1 MQILRSAKIPRP
13 PWTRRRWV
21 LVLLGIAAVLTI
33 AAVFIIRPF
42 WRVSSRF
49 EEITFRQP
57 SRLYGRAV
65 RLFEGRNFPPD
76 LLIANLQGEGYRED
90 AVSPEIPAGR
100 YRRSKQGLAVNLRS
114 FPLPDGSRGGGQV
127 EITYDGG
134 RIESLRQNGTPTDS
148 VILDPPLIASYYGP
162 ALLERRPLALAE
174 VSPDLVAAVL
184 AAEDDGFYK
193 HAGFSISSMIRAVW
207 VDLRGHRRQG
217 GSTLTQQLV
226 KNLYLTQEKTLSRK
240 SQEFLLAVLLEARY
254 NKKQILEAYLNEIY
268 MGGGSGVSLMGMG
281 AASRAFFGKDA
292 NQLDLAEAATL
303 GGMIQSPANYS
314 PLLHP
319 DKAKARRDW
328 VLGRMAELKLASQ
341 QRVDE
346 ALKEPIVAAPEPV
359 TRRRAP
365 YFADSAALEASRR
378 FGVEDLEDGGYV
390 LFSTLDWQSQKIAQ
404 EAVTWGLETIEKG
417 YQKGHKGEGLQGALI
432 SLDPETGGI
441 LAYLG
446 GRQYEGSQFD
456 RVGRA
461 QRQVGSAFKPVVYA
475 AAFEEGKAT
484 PATLLED
491 EPLTVN
497 EPGQPAAWS
506 PKNDDGEAHGWVTVR
521 TALEKS
527 YNLATAR
534 LALDVGM
541 PKVVR
546 LAKAMGISTPM
557 EPFPAMALG
566 AASITPLELATVYAT
581 LANGGARP
589 PVHELV
595 AVLDRHGKPVQGAP
609 LPKAERVLSVQSSY
623 LVTSLLEG
631 VLIRGTAGGAAGGI
645 SGELA
650 GKTGTTN
657 KQRDSWF
664 AGYSRERTTVVWVGY
679 DDNSRTRLSGARA
692 ALPIWVRFMARVAP
706 PGGYGTFRQPHG
718 LTTAAIDPTTG
729 FLATEFCPAVLT
741 EVFKEDQV
749 PTELCNRHQTWLDS
763 QQIAS
768 VGGEPGTG
776 PPSNNAAEAASE
788 ERRPAPEEEQHVNP
802 FRRWLRR
809 VFGGNDKDKDKD
821 RGKDKDGARG
831 DEPPPG
837 TPPP

>member
-1 MQILRSAKIPRP
+1 M
-13 PWTRRRWV
+13 
-21 LVLLGIAAVLTI
+21 
-33 AAVFIIRPF
+33 
-42 WRVSSRF
+42 
-49 EEITFRQP
+49 
-57 SRLYGRAV
+57 
-65 RLFEGRNFPPD
+65 
-76 LLIANLQGEGYRED
+76 
-90 AVSPEIPAGR
+90 
-100 YRRSKQGLAVNLRS
+100 
-114 FPLPDGSRGGGQV
+114 
-127 EITYDGG
+127 
-134 RIESLRQNGTPTDS
+134 
-148 VILDPPLIASYYGP
+148 
-162 ALLERRPLALAE
+162 
-174 VSPDLVAAVL
+174 
-184 AAEDDGFYK
+184 
-193 HAGFSISSMIRAVW
+193 RAVW
-207 VDLRGHRRQG
+207 VDLTGRGRRQG

-240 SQEFLLAVLLEARY
+240 SQELILAVLLEARY
-254 NKKQILEAYLNEIY
+254 SKKQILEAYLNEIY

-314 PLLHP
+314 PMAAPIGHP

-328 VLGRMAELKLASQ
+328 VLGRMAELKLASPE
-341 QRVDE
+341 RIAA
-346 ALKEPIVAAPEPV
+346 ALEEPVVAYPEPL

-390 LFSTLDWQSQKIAQ
+390 LFSTLDWQSQKVAQ
-404 EAVTWGLETIEKG
+404 EAVSWGLGVIEKG
-417 YQKGHKGEGLQGALI
+417 YQKGHKGGGLQGALI

-491 EPLTVN
+491 APLTVN

-506 PKNDDGEAHGWVTVR
+506 PKNDDGQTHGMVTVR

-534 LALDVGM
+534 LAMDVGM
-541 PKVVR
+541 PR
-546 LAKAMGISTPM
+546 IIHLAKAMGISTPM
-557 EPFPAMALG
+557 EPYPSMALG

-581 LANGGARP
+581 FANGGARP

-595 AVLDRHGKPVQGAP
+595 AILDRHGKPLQGAP
-609 LPKAERVLSVQSSY
+609 LPKPQRVLSAQSNY

-664 AGYSRERTTVVWVGY
+664 AGFAPQRTTVVWVGY
-679 DDNSRTRLSGARA
+679 DDNSSTRLGGARA

-706 PGGYGTFRQPHG
+706 PGGYGTFRQPGG

-729 FLATEFCPAVLT
+729 LLATEFCPGVLT
-741 EVFKEDQV
+741 EVFKDDQV
-749 PTELCNRHQTWLDS
+749 PTELCNLHQSFLDT
-763 QQIAS
+763 QQIAA
-768 VGGEPGTG
+768 GGEPGASQQSG
-776 PPSNNAAEAASE
+776 NAAEVAGE
-788 ERRPAPEEEQHVNP
+788 ERRPAVEDPHVNP
-802 FRRWLRR
+802 IRRWFRQ
-809 VFGGNDKDKDKD
+809 VFGGRDKED
-821 RGKDKDGARG
+821 RNRRG
-831 DEPPPG
+831 GDPREG

>member
-1 MQILRSAKIPRP
+1 MQTLRSKLARL

-21 LVLLGIAAVLTI
+21 LVLLGVAVVLAI
-33 AAVFIIRPF
+33 AAVFVIRPF
-42 WRVSSRF
+42 WKVSSQF

-57 SRLYGRAV
+57 SRLYGRAT
-65 RLFEGRNFPPD
+65 RLFEGRNFPAD
-76 LLIANLQGEGYRED
+76 LLVANLQGEGYRED
-90 AVSPEIPAGR
+90 TTSPEVPAGR

-114 FPLPDGSRGGGQV
+114 FPLPDGSRGGGLV

-134 RIESLRQNGTPTDS
+134 RIESLRQNGTVAES

-162 ALLERRPLALAE
+162 TLLERRPLTLEE
-174 VSPDLVAAVL
+174 VSPDLIAAVL
-184 AAEDDGFYK
+184 AAEDDSFYS
-193 HAGFSISSMIRAVW
+193 HAGFSVTGILRAVW
-207 VDLRGHRRQG
+207 VDLTGHGRRQG

-240 SQEFLLAVLLEARY
+240 SQEILLAVLLEARY
-254 NKKQILEAYLNEIY
+254 SKKQILAAYLNEIY

-314 PLLHP
+314 PILHP
-319 DKAKARRDW
+319 DKAKVRRDW

-341 QRVDE
+341 ERVDA
-346 ALKEPIVAAPEPV
+346 ALKEPVVAYPEPLV
-359 TRRRAP
+359 RRRAP

-390 LFSTLDWQSQKIAQ
+390 LFSTLDWQSQKVAQ
-404 EAVTWGLETIEKG
+404 EAVSWGLDTIEKG
-417 YQKGHKGEGLQGALI
+417 YQKGHKGEGIQGALI

-461 QRQVGSAFKPVVYA
+461 QRQVGSAFKPIVYA

-491 EPLTVN
+491 EPLTVS
-497 EPGQPAAWS
+497 EPGQPAAWT
-506 PKNDDGEAHGWVTVR
+506 PKNDDGETHGLVTAR

-534 LALDVGM
+534 LAMDVGM
-541 PKVVR
+541 PKVIR
-546 LAKAMGISTPM
+546 LAKEMGISTPM
-557 EPFPAMALG
+557 EPFPSMALG

-581 LANGGARP
+581 FANGGARP

-595 AVLDRHGKPVQGAP
+595 AVLDRNGKPLQGAP
-609 LPKAERVLSVQSSY
+609 LPKAERVLSAQSNY

-645 SGELA
+645 NGELA

-664 AGYSRERTTVVWVGY
+664 AGFAPQRTTVVWVGY

-692 ALPIWVRFMARVAP
+692 ALPIWVRFMAGVKP
-706 PGGYGTFRQPHG
+706 PGGYGTFRQPAG
-718 LTTAAIDPTTG
+718 LTTETIDRTTG
-729 FLATEFCPAVLT
+729 LRATEFCPHDFT
-741 EVFKEDQV
+741 FKEIFKDDQV
-749 PTELCNRHQTWLDS
+749 PELCNQHQSFLDI
-763 QQIAS
+763 QQIAA
-768 VGGEPGTG
+768 GEPGAAPQSG
-776 PPSNNAAEAASE
+776 NAAEAAGE
-788 ERRPAPEEEQHVNP
+788 ERRPAAEEPHVNP
-802 FRRWLRR
+802 IRRWFRR
-809 VFGGNDKDKDKD
+809 VFGGKDKEKEQE
-821 RGKDKDGARG
+821 RDGQGR
-831 DEPPPG
+831 EPREG

>member
-1 MQILRSAKIPRP
+1 MPAVARAKTARL

-21 LVLLGIAAVLTI
+21 LVLLGVALVLGI

-42 WRVSSRF
+42 WKLSSQF

-57 SRLYGRAV
+57 SRLYGRAT
-65 RLFEGRNFPPD
+65 RLFEGRGYPPE

-90 AVSPEIPAGR
+90 AASPELPAGR
-100 YRRSKQGLAVNLRS
+100 YRRSKQGLAVHLRS
-114 FPLPDGSRGGGQV
+114 FPLPDGSRGGGLV
-127 EITYDGG
+127 EVAYQGT
-134 RIESLRQNGTPTDS
+134 RIASLRQNGKPVES

-162 ALLERRPLALAE
+162 ALLERRPVTLAE

-193 HAGFSISSMIRAVW
+193 HAGFSVSGMTRAFW
-207 VDLRGHRRQG
+207 VDLRGQGRRQG

-240 SQEFLLAVLLEARY
+240 SQEFLLAVLLEMRY
-254 NKKQILEAYLNEIY
+254 SKQQILEAYLNEIY
-268 MGGGSGVSLMGMG
+268 MGGGNGVSLMGMG
-281 AASRAFFGKDA
+281 SASRAFFGKDA
-292 NQLDLAEAATL
+292 GQLDLAEAATL
-303 GGMIQSPANYS
+303 GGVIQSPANYS

-319 DKAKARRDW
+319 DRAKQRRDW
-328 VLGRMAELKLASQ
+328 VLGRMAELKFVPQ
-341 QRVDE
+341 ERVDQ
-346 ALKEPIVAAPEPV
+346 ALREPVAAAPEPV
-359 TRRRAP
+359 VRRRAP

-390 LFSTLDWQSQKIAQ
+390 LFSTLDWQSQKVAQ
-404 EAVTWGLETIEKG
+404 EAVGWGLDVIEKG
-417 YQKGHKGEGLQGALI
+417 YQKGHKGEGPLQGALV

-456 RVGRA
+456 RIGRA

-497 EPGQPAAWS
+497 EAGQPAAWS
-506 PKNDDGEAHGWVTVR
+506 PKNDDGETHGWVTAR

-527 YNLATAR
+527 YNLASAR
-534 LALDVGM
+534 LALEVGM
-541 PKVVR
+541 PKVVK

-557 EPFPAMALG
+557 EPFPSMALG

-595 AVLDRHGKPVQGAP
+595 AILDRHGKPVQGAP
-609 LPKAERVLSVQSSY
+609 LPKPERVLSPQSAY

-631 VLIRGTAGGAAGGI
+631 VLQRGTAGGAASGI

-664 AGYSRERTTVVWVGY
+664 AGYGPERTTVVWVGY

-706 PGGYGTFRQPHG
+706 PGGYGTFPQPRG

-729 FLATEFCPAVLT
+729 LLATEYCPGVLT
-741 EVFKEDQV
+741 EVFREGEA
-749 PTELCNRHQTWLDS
+749 PTELCNRHQSWIDN
-763 QQIAS
+763 QQVAAA
-768 VGGEPGTG
+768 GGEPATAS
-776 PPSNNAAEAASE
+776 PSDDAAANASE
-788 ERRPAPEEEQHVNP
+788 ERRQAAEEPRVNP

-809 VFGGNDKDKDKD
+809 VFGGRDRDNDRERE
-821 RGKDKDGARG
+821 RGRRG
-831 DEPPPG
+831 GEPREVPLPP
-837 TPPP
+837 